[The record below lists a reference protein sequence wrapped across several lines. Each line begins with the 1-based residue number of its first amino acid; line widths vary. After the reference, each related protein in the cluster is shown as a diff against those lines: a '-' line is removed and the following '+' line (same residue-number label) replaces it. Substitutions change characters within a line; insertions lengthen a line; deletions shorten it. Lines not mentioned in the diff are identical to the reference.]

1 MTNYSH
7 IGLLSAMKEEVG
19 DLINNLDNVVENIF
33 GDLVIYSGEWKNSNN
48 LKIYLSVA
56 FSGWGKVSAARAT
69 TRLISINYKNTPIQL
84 LIFTGVA
91 GAANKLRQ
99 WDIVFGTHLFQHDM
113 DARPIFDKFV
123 IPPLNQKELVPDQN
137 ILNFIYS
144 KISNNDLILKHQKFG
159 KLFKGIIVSGDKFI
173 NDKKTLEEINK
184 DIPNILAVEMEGA
197 AFAQVALQ
205 EKIPWL
211 VIRVISD
218 NAMEGSDEDF
228 VLFLENYKKYSNDLI
243 SALIETFV

>member
-1 MTNYSH
+1 MISYSH

-69 TRLISINYKNTPIQL
+69 TRLINVMYKNTPIQL

-91 GAANKLRQ
+91 GAANNLKQ
-99 WDIVFGTHLFQHDM
+99 WDIVFGTHLIQHDM
-113 DARPIFDKFV
+113 DARPIFEKFV
-123 IPPLNQKELVPDQN
+123 IPPLKQKELIPEETL
-137 ILNFIYS
+137 LNLLYS
-144 KISNNDLILKHQKFG
+144 KISNDISFKKHPKFG
-159 KLFKGIIVSGDKFI
+159 KLFKGVIASGDQFI
-173 NDKKTLEEINK
+173 SDKKTLEEIKN
-184 DIPNILAVEMEGA
+184 DIPNILAIEMEGA

-218 NAMEGSDEDF
+218 NAMEGSEEDF
-228 VLFLENYKKYSNDLI
+228 ALFLENYKKYSNDLV
-243 SALIETFV
+243 SSLIEAFF